1 MNIDVAQDDVCGQNS
16 LGMINLIVSL
26 DQLFDVK
33 FDILEISEMNKVFVI
48 KELLVDKEIQF

>member
-1 MNIDVAQDDVCGQNS
+1 
-16 LGMINLIVSL
+16 MINLIVLL

-48 KELLVDKEIQF
+48 KELLVDKGIQF

>member
-1 MNIDVAQDDVCGQNS
+1 
-16 LGMINLIVSL
+16 MINLIVSL

-48 KELLVDKEIQF
+48 KELLVDKGIQF